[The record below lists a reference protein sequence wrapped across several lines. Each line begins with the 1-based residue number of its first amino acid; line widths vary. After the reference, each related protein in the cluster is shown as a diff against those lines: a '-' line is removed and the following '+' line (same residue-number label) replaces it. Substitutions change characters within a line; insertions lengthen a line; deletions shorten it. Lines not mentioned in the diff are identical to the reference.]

1 MSGKGKDNSDDNIFF
16 NFESLENSC
25 KNMTVPELKKE
36 LQSRDLKVSGRKTFL
51 VKRLLRSKLG
61 EVLITKTSSD
71 LSIELKNKGLSVS
84 GTKYK
89 KIERLTEHLLGSDNS
104 SVSESN
110 DYSKMTISQLKKEL
124 KSKGL
129 TVSGNKATLI
139 KRLRTND
146 TDALEINSSQNVY
159 VNNQLSVGSD
169 LTVNGNL
176 IVVGNSTKVNIHSEK
191 IKENVYQLYTNYFKN
206 L

>member
-1 MSGKGKDNSDDNIFF
+1 MSGKGKANSDDNIFF

-104 SVSESN
+104 SVSESK

-139 KRLRTND
+139 KRLRTTLGD
-146 TDALEINSSQNVY
+146 SFLTISS
-159 VNNQLSVGSD
+159 
-169 LTVNGNL
+169 
-176 IVVGNSTKVNIHSEK
+176 
-191 IKENVYQLYTNYFKN
+191 
-206 L
+206 